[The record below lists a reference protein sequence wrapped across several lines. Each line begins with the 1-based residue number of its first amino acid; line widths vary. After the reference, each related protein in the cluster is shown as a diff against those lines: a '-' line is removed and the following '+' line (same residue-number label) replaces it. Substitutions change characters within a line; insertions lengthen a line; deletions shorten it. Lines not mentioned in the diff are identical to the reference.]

1 MWNPN
6 FSQFLGAILIGDFL
20 GGILI
25 VVNFL
30 GGILIVVNVLGGI
43 LAGTIQLVGPFVALL
58 VNKSVFSNHHKA
70 ESELQPFQQVW
81 HEDRLHCRNCCRRI
95 W

>member
-6 FSQFLGAILIGDFL
+6 FSQFLGAILIGD
-20 GGILI
+20 
-25 VVNFL
+25 FL

-70 ESELQPFQQVW
+70 ESEQLQPFQQVW

>member
-6 FSQFLGAILIGDFL
+6 FSQFLGAILIGD
-20 GGILI
+20 
-25 VVNFL
+25 VL

-58 VNKSVFSNHHKA
+58 VNKSVFPNHHKA
-70 ESELQPFQQVW
+70 ESEQLKPYQKVR
-81 HEDRLHCRNCCRRI
+81 HTDCLHCWNCCRRI